1 MDRTA
6 LPSSCAAA
14 AVVRRAMWRATLR
27 PVRWAVAALVLA
39 ATAANAPA
47 ASAAAG
53 GLYIAGDGFS
63 FNSAAERAL
72 AHNPRGQR
80 FVLLVLPRE
89 AAALGERATPSQRRL
104 RDRVRLGGGV
114 LLVCQRDLDN
124 GRIAAAGLLEGVVPV
139 RGWPA
144 AGERSLAPGQRTYA
158 NEDAALL
165 PASNE
170 ALRRLRATC
179 S

>member
-1 MDRTA
+1 MYRST

-14 AVVRRAMWRATLR
+14 AVVRRAPWCRMLR
-27 PVRWAVAALVLA
+27 PVRWAVAALSL
-39 ATAANAPA
+39 A
-47 ASAAAG
+47 ASAAAAEG

-80 FVLLVLPRE
+80 FFLLVLPRE